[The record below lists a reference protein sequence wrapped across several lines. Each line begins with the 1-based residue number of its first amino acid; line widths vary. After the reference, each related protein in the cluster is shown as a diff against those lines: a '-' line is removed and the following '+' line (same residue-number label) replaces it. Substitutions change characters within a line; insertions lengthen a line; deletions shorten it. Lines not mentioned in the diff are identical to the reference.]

1 MGTRQFQPA
10 RYAATRASRARLR
23 PGGKQRWK
31 GSPEERSIIL
41 RRAVQARWRKA
52 RKSE

>member
-1 MGTRQFQPA
+1 MGTAQFPA
-10 RYAATRASRARLR
+10 RALRSNPSIARAPAS
-23 PGGKQRWK
+23 GGKQRWK